1 MRRKKNILLI
11 GQTPPPFHG
20 QAVATKLLFDHD
32 WNEKKVYSLRMD
44 YSHSE
49 VEVGRFRIRKVLH
62 LFSLT
67 FKSIVLLIGYK
78 PCIIYY
84 PPASPHIVPVLR
96 DIFFLTFV
104 RPFAKGTDRK
114 SVV

>member
-49 VEVGRFRIRKVLH
+49 VEVGRFRIREGSTL
-62 LFSLT
+62 LFIDLQIHSFINRL
-67 FKSIVLLIGYK
+67 
-78 PCIIYY
+78 
-84 PPASPHIVPVLR
+84 
-96 DIFFLTFV
+96 
-104 RPFAKGTDRK
+104 
-114 SVV
+114 

>member
-78 PCIIYY
+78 PCIIY
-84 PPASPHIVPVLR
+84 
-96 DIFFLTFV
+96 
-104 RPFAKGTDRK
+104 
-114 SVV
+114 